1 MAFFTFIFV
10 YNITKKIMYYRES
23 FEYSPIKMFF
33 NSNSADTIVSR
44 GDVTFNLRR
53 NINLPNNVIGYVSLN
68 EMTIG
73 NTDYNISANN
83 NTLVLQDYLGLTQS
97 ITITPGNYTV
107 TSLMAAMNTRFA
119 ALVGNNFANITV
131 TYSDIT
137 NMYTLTTAAGTTH
150 ILSILATSTINSVL
164 GFEPGLVNN
173 SVANATMTRS
183 SLKSPNQKMGTI
195 TVIAGTNDNVRITAP
210 NGTAL
215 NITLTAGTSLNGTVF
230 AAALNA
236 KFITAGAG
244 GTDCGII
251 ASFDTTTFYFTFS
264 CSVSGNVFTF
274 LSTSTALGL
283 CGLTLA
289 QNTSSVAYPSRCT
302 LTSTKIVDLSG
313 NNSFYV
319 SSNLGLANYSF
330 LNPNNKGGANVLG
343 KVQLTSSQTGIEFYN
358 NLTAF
363 KTRFYDTNIT
373 SIHIVLYDED
383 FNQWI
388 PQSDWSMVLEFTFFE
403 KYDLTTKLKTNN
415 LLFSK

>member
-1 MAFFTFIFV
+1 
-10 YNITKKIMYYRES
+10 MYYRES

-73 NTDYNISANN
+73 NTDYNINNNN

-107 TSLMAAMNTRFA
+107 TSLKTALNTRFA

-131 TYSDIT
+131 DYSDST
-137 NMYTLTTAAGTTH
+137 NIYTLTTAAGTTH
-150 ILSILATSTINSVL
+150 ILTILATSTINSVL

-183 SLKSPNQKMGTI
+183 SLKSPTQKMGTI
-195 TVIAGTNDNVRITAP
+195 TVITNTNDNLRITAP

-236 KFITAGAG
+236 KFLTAGAG
-244 GTDCGII
+244 GTDCGIV
-251 ASFDTTTFYFTFS
+251 ASYDTTNFYFTFS
-264 CSVSGNVFTF
+264 CSISGNVFTF

-283 CGLTLA
+283 CGLNLA

-383 FNQWI
+383 FNQWV

-403 KYDLTTKLKTNN
+403 KYDLSTKLKTNN